1 MMFVKIK
8 NRHAMSETK
17 LQERRFGGI
26 EAGGTKFICAIGSG
40 SSDLQAV
47 VEIST
52 REPESTIAEAVQ
64 FFRSQ
69 LNRGRKLAGLGIGAF
84 GPLELNEDASDY
96 GCIKTTPKS
105 NWQNVDIRGEFARA
119 LDVPIVIDTDV
130 NAAAAGELQW
140 GAARDLKHCLYV
152 TVGTGIGVGAI
163 VDGRILIGAQHPEMG
178 HMLVPVSLDEPEEF
192 SGICPYHQSCVEG
205 LASGSAIVR
214 RWGSKLCD
222 LPEHHPAWNLEAH
235 YLAAFLSNLT
245 FAFQPQRIIAGGGV
259 MNDMLIKLTRDVL
272 HKNIAGYRH
281 TLAAR
286 EAIDDYLVLPELDG
300 RAGVLGAISMAKQK
314 ANKVQ

>member
-1 MMFVKIK
+1 MQKP
-8 NRHAMSETK
+8 
-17 LQERRFGGI
+17 RFGGI

-40 SSDLQAV
+40 SSELHTV
-47 VEIST
+47 VEIPT
-52 REPESTIAEAVQ
+52 REPESTIAEAVR

-69 LNRGRKLAGLGIGAF
+69 LSDDGKLAGLGIGAF
-84 GPLELNEDASDY
+84 GPLELNEGATDY
-96 GCIKTTPKS
+96 GCIKATPKS

-119 LDVPIVIDTDV
+119 LDVPVVIDTDV
-130 NAAAAGELQW
+130 NAAAVGESQW
-140 GAARDLKHCLYV
+140 GAARNLQHCLYL

-163 VDGRILIGAQHPEMG
+163 VEGRILIGAQHPEMG

-192 SGICPYHQSCVEG
+192 AGVCPYHQSCIEG

-259 MNDMLIKLTRDVL
+259 VNDMLIRLTRDVL
-272 HKNIAGYRH
+272 HRNIAGYRH
-281 TLAAR
+281 TLADR
-286 EAIDDYLVLPELDG
+286 ETLDDYLVLPELDG
-300 RAGVLGAISMAKQK
+300 RAGVLGAILMAKQK
-314 ANKVQ
+314 TNR